1 MLSHFEFCFFHTIL
15 RELHNANILV
25 IIWRR
30 SFGPQPSQLRS
41 QPSQSQQSFSQGPSS
56 QHGMFSQLSQSSLDE
71 VLTNEQVGSHFRLV
85 IYFYFFCWGYC
96 AILLVFHILFAESKF
111 SRTRKHCEEVF
122 LLAPR
127 KLYKRRQPNSNKI
140 FHKCCAQMESC
151 FCSRPEM

>member
-1 MLSHFEFCFFHTIL
+1 MLSHFEFCFFLTIL

-56 QHGMFSQLSQSSLDE
+56 QLGMFSQLSQSSLDE

-85 IYFYFFCWGYC
+85 IYFLRLLCYFIG
-96 AILLVFHILFAESKF
+96 FHILFAESKF
-111 SRTRKHCEEVF
+111 SRTRKLCEEVF

-127 KLYKRRQPNSNKI
+127 KLYKRRQPNSSKI
-140 FHKCCAQMESC
+140 FHQCCAQMESC
-151 FCSRPEM
+151 FCSRPEL